1 MFSFL
6 FVILGTM
13 LLMDLFFGQ
22 KGLFS
27 TIIYGLLGTF
37 LSLVATISIDSVM
50 WNKEWLWPE
59 GKVLYY
65 NIILNK
71 SSNWGVSPWAWYF
84 YSAIPRAMFV
94 STLLVPLGI
103 YFDRRTLKLV
113 VPSIVFVF
121 LYSFLPHKVSISL
134 FLLIMFTKGSFLFD
148 SFLYVRKE
156 KSV

>member
-1 MFSFL
+1 
-6 FVILGTM
+6 M

-50 WNKEWLWPE
+50 WNEEWLWPE

-134 FLLIMFTKGSFLFD
+134 FLLIMYTKG
-148 SFLYVRKE
+148 
-156 KSV
+156 